1 MPTFYRATR
10 SNPPER
16 RDVSSNEALGIP
28 QVDSESDEGY
38 RALSTYRSARRYA
51 KQADKYGLGD
61 YIAELNV
68 PDDSPIWS
76 GHVSKNGHC
85 NLIGL
90 PDDLLECVGVTVTV
104 EAALES

>member
-28 QVDSESDEGY
+28 QADSENDEDY
-38 RALSTYRSARRYA
+38 RAISTYRSARRCA
-51 KQADKYGLGD
+51 KQADKYGLGN

-68 PDDSPIWS
+68 PDDSPIWI
-76 GHVSKNGHC
+76 GHISKNGHC
-85 NLIGL
+85 NLIGQ
-90 PDDLLECVGVTVTV
+90 PDDLLGCVGVTVTV
-104 EAALES
+104 GEALES